1 MGELAIIVV
10 NRFPYYFLD
19 LDAPFFADFAAFFFA
34 AIFNY
39 IKNRSYL
46 NILKECR

>member
-10 NRFPYYFLD
+10 NRFSYYFLD
-19 LDAPFFADFAAFFFA
+19 LDVPFFADFAAFFFA

-39 IKNRSYL
+39 IK
-46 NILKECR
+46 K